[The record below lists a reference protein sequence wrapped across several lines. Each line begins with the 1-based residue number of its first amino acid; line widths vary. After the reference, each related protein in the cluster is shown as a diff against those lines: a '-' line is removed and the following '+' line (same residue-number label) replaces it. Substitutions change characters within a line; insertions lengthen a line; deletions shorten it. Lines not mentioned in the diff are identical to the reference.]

1 MSKLRI
7 STEKMISVSYVWLNE
22 NRTKVEAVP
31 QLASLVPDIEAAH
44 KDLASVAASPQPVN
58 EQLRAAIQRLYDF
71 DEVHDRFFR
80 AGFRLVQTQ
89 EALALALGL
98 PALEAELQR
107 LEKIIYPHGLTG
119 TSLKYEEQEGAAVS
133 VEQAM
138 KDNTNIEGELKS
150 ISATL
155 PTGETITLLSCVQEH
170 IKAAKEIGTTE
181 RIKKKLQEQEA
192 APKDPNIIDGRKARF
207 AWVDVA
213 HAMERNASLARRRG
227 TATPALLK
235 DILGGLQAA
244 ELEAD
249 REYAQRKEK
258 EAKEAKE
265 TDSSTPGKD

>member
-7 STEKMISVSYVWLNE
+7 STEKMTSVSYVWLNE

-31 QLASLVPDIEAAH
+31 QLASLLPDIEAAH
-44 KDLASVAASPQPVN
+44 NDLAIVTASPQPAN

-71 DEVHDRFFR
+71 DEVHDRFLR

-89 EALALALGL
+89 EALTLALALPVL
-98 PALEAELQR
+98 AADLQR

-119 TSLKYEEQEGAAVS
+119 TSLKYEEQEGAAIL

-138 KDNTNIEGELKS
+138 KGDANLEVQLKS
-150 ISATL
+150 ISTTL

-181 RIKKKLQEQEA
+181 RVKRKLQEQEA
-192 APKDPNIIDGRKARF
+192 APKDPNLIDGRKARF

-213 HAMERNASLARRRG
+213 HALERNASLARRRG
-227 TATPALLK
+227 TATPELIK
-235 DILGGLQAA
+235 EILGGLQAA

-265 TDSSTPGKD
+265 AAPSTPGKD